1 VRAPTRALARERERR
16 PDATAD
22 TRSRLRGSKEIFDG
36 YWWCNWTA
44 NHWVIPLSATVCYLL
59 MIAFLKKYMATREK
73 MRLQP
78 VVIVWNFGLS
88 FFSMAGVY
96 YCAPHLLFN
105 ARSGLFTQGFYPSV
119 CSEPAS
125 YGYGMEGFFVFLFI
139 YSKLAE
145 LVDTLWLLLRK
156 SPVILLHWYHH
167 VTVLLYCWHSYSVR
181 IGTGLWFASMNYTV
195 HSIMYFY
202 FGLTQCGPAGRKFAK
217 NFAMLITSMQLLQMV
232 VGIIVRRACVAH
244 ASRTRRAAS
253 QRCVAHELARART
266 HTRPTRHVHR
276 RHATRATPRHAAP
289 RRRAAPRRATPRHAT
304 PRHATPRHATRHVC
318 ATRHVRRADAR
329 CCRGAAGDGV
339 VGRVPRKR
347 RDVLRV
353 IGQLGVR
360 AGDVRVLLCSL
371 PTALPQPLRLR

>member
-1 VRAPTRALARERERR
+1 
-16 PDATAD
+16 
-22 TRSRLRGSKEIFDG
+22 
-36 YWWCNWTA
+36 
-44 NHWVIPLSATVCYLL
+44 VIPLSATVCYLL

-232 VGIIVRRACVAH
+232 VGIIVTVSSVVYH
-244 ASRTRRAAS
+244 ASGATCYVSLVNSAFGLVMYAS
-253 QRCVAHELARART
+253 YFVLFLQLFLNHYVFAKKT
-266 HTRPTRHVHR
+266 GTKK
-276 RHATRATPRHAAP
+276 AAP
-289 RRRAAPRRATPRHAT
+289 AEFAACPPETMQALAG
-304 PRHATPRHATRHVC
+304 A
-318 ATRHVRRADAR
+318 ADAVNK
-329 CCRGAAGDGV
+329 GKPEVKAADAV
-339 VGRVPRKR
+339 NKKK
-347 RDVLRV
+347 
-353 IGQLGVR
+353 
-360 AGDVRVLLCSL
+360 
-371 PTALPQPLRLR
+371 